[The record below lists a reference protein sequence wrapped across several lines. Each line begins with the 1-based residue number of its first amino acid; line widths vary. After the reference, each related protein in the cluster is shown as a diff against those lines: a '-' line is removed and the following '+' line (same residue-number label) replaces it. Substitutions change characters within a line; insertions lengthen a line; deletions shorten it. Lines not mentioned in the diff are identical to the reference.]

1 MVDTQAA
8 LPSMEKLQIS
18 ERSIQLESSPKLLE
32 VTRQLG
38 DGAQAKVYEAH
49 FENESIE
56 NSVAVKV
63 FNNLTLGSTE
73 LAAEREFQILKAL
86 EGHENVLKASQF
98 VRGNG

>member
-18 ERSIQLESSPKLLE
+18 ERSIQLDTSPKLLE

-73 LAAEREFQILKAL
+73 LAAEREFQIL
-86 EGHENVLKASQF
+86 
-98 VRGNG
+98 